1 LIVGISLAHAVPL
14 ACLRPTA
21 FCGGGTGAGR
31 VVVGLSHRPT
41 FFMPPARVCVAG
53 TGTRV
58 YAHACFLNFFLY
70 TRKER

>member
-1 LIVGISLAHAVPL
+1 MIVGIPLANAVPL

-21 FCGGGTGAGR
+21 FCGGGTGAGP

-53 TGTRV
+53 INARV
-58 YAHACFLNFFLY
+58 HAHACF
-70 TRKER
+70 